1 MAHYKDQVI
10 KVLLDNSSN
19 SSIITIDAAK
29 RLNLES
35 KSSEEDLHVYTMSES
50 TLKTSETVKVPLSSY
65 YNRPGRIPGI
75 SGSIVPTGLVK
86 NRTSTIRSR
95 SFGRVQPKKDEGDEP
110 EGLEFFVVDTHVTI
124 DKPCIDL
131 DDLWPN
137 LDDKLK
143 LQAIENMIDRQVDVI
158 IGPDPLY
165 RKITDTKSIPH
176 PDRGLALLNTKF
188 GWSLG
193 GSPEK
198 KKV

>member
-1 MAHYKDQVI
+1 
-10 KVLLDNSSN
+10 
-19 SSIITIDAAK
+19 
-29 RLNLES
+29 
-35 KSSEEDLHVYTMSES
+35 MSGP
-50 TLKTSETVKVPLSSY
+50 TLTTSETVKVPLSSY
-65 YNRPGRIPGI
+65 YNRPVVMPG
-75 SGSIVPTGLVK
+75 SNEHG
-86 NRTSTIRSR
+86 
-95 SFGRVQPKKDEGDEP
+95 SFGRVQLKKNEGDEP
-110 EGLEFFVVDTHVTI
+110 ECLEFFVVDAHVTI